1 MHRLFGKPKAAAP
14 TPTLSDASTSINN
27 RVGALDEKIGN
38 LDGELIKFKDQLKRA
53 KGPAAEGIKRRALET
68 LKRKKMYE
76 QQRDQMAGQAFNVEQ
91 TAFAIETVK
100 DTQTTVF
107 AMKAAAQALKVEN
120 QKIDIGSVEDLQDDL
135 ADMFEDMAEINDLMA
150 RSYATPDGL
159 DEDDLE
165 AELAALGDELEGLDD
180 LAAEPAAATA
190 TATATTT
197 ATATSAAAHPAA
209 AAMPTSLEGSDLP
222 VLPAMNHPTVP
233 QTHAT
238 APVANTGFS
247 YL

>member
-1 MHRLFGKPKAAAP
+1 MHRLFGKPKQAAP

-27 RVGALDEKIGN
+27 RVASLDEKIKG

-76 QQRDQMAGQAFNVEQ
+76 SQRDQMAGQAFNVEQ

-120 QKIDIGSVEDLQDDL
+120 QKIDIGTLVVSLSDFFPSCFLFL
-135 ADMFEDMAEINDLMA
+135 
-150 RSYATPDGL
+150 TPFCPL
-159 DEDDLE
+159 
-165 AELAALGDELEGLDD
+165 
-180 LAAEPAAATA
+180 
-190 TATATTT
+190 
-197 ATATSAAAHPAA
+197 
-209 AAMPTSLEGSDLP
+209 
-222 VLPAMNHPTVP
+222 
-233 QTHAT
+233 
-238 APVANTGFS
+238 
-247 YL
+247 

>member
-27 RVGALDEKIGN
+27 RVAGLDEKIKG

-120 QKIDIGSVEDLQDDL
+120 QKIDIGTLVVPCHRFYPPFHVPNVLLSALTTLLTPPMTLD
-135 ADMFEDMAEINDLMA
+135 A
-150 RSYATPDGL
+150 RRVGGGPAGRPGRHVRGHG
-159 DEDDLE
+159 
-165 AELAALGDELEGLDD
+165 GD
-180 LAAEPAAATA
+180 
-190 TATATTT
+190 
-197 ATATSAAAHPAA
+197 
-209 AAMPTSLEGSDLP
+209 
-222 VLPAMNHPTVP
+222 
-233 QTHAT
+233 
-238 APVANTGFS
+238 
-247 YL
+247 

>member
-1 MHRLFGKPKAAAP
+1 MS
-14 TPTLSDASTSINN
+14 LSFCIK
-27 RVGALDEKIGN
+27 G

-120 QKIDIGSVEDLQDDL
+120 QKIDIGTLVVSSPNFLSLFLVPNALLSALTTFLTPPTHAGSVEDLQDDL

-159 DEDDLE
+159 DEVRCLSFYP
-165 AELAALGDELEGLDD
+165 LGD
-180 LAAEPAAATA
+180 
-190 TATATTT
+190 
-197 ATATSAAAHPAA
+197 
-209 AAMPTSLEGSDLP
+209 SD
-222 VLPAMNHPTVP
+222 TVP
-233 QTHAT
+233 ALTLSFHGC
-238 APVANTGFS
+238 V
-247 YL
+247 